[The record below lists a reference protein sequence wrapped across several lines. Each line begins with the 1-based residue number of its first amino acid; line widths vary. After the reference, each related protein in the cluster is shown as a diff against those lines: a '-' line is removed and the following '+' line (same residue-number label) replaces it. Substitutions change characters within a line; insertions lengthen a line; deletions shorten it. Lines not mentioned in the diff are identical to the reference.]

1 MEAHEDRRFQNDGGA
16 DQTARPHEKRADAGD
31 EPVSLAEVGGA
42 SAGAI
47 EDQELLLDEYR
58 LSHDGTCAAR
68 LVELMM
74 RHLDGDASAQRHIA
88 RAVNLTHAA
97 VTNRRLILVRN
108 QPLP

>member
-1 MEAHEDRRFQNDGGA
+1 MEAQQGRRFQNDGGA

-68 LVELMM
+68 PDEPDKG
-74 RHLDGDASAQRHIA
+74 RHEVQKQDGQVTHGPM
-88 RAVNLTHAA
+88 LTS
-97 VTNRRLILVRN
+97 
-108 QPLP
+108 